1 MSEQMDRPEDQVEE
15 QVELPVEEQS
25 TPAPDLPDVQ
35 REALRVKMGRRAI
48 GVSGRIAGAFLDSKL
63 TPLLVVAA
71 LLLGFFAVAVTPR
84 EEEPQIKVPM
94 VDVML
99 GFPGATAKEVEQRVI
114 LPAEKLIYEIEN
126 VEYVYSTSMPSGGM
140 VIVRFKVGTDPDQA
154 VLRVHAKLLAAMD
167 RMPEGAMQP
176 LVKLVTIDDVPAA
189 AYTLWGEG
197 KSPGELRAVAD
208 ELNSILARHDRVAQT
223 TVLGGQQRV
232 VKVTFDKSRLASFNA
247 SLLQAWQA
255 LKGANWSLPAGVMN
269 NRDEELE
276 VQVGDFL
283 RTAEDVRQVVVGSYM
298 GRPVYVRDV
307 ATVED
312 GPEEPAQYVWM
323 GTGLAAGVKG
333 NATGKDTPAVTLSV
347 SKKPGTNAVELVADL
362 DRIIA
367 EQKGKMIPG
376 DVQVTKTRDYGAT
389 AGEKSN
395 ELIFHVFLAT
405 ISVVIL
411 MGLMLGRKEAVVV
424 LVAVPVTLALTLAAS
439 YFFGYTLNRV
449 TLFALIFS
457 IGILVDDAIVVVE
470 NVHRHYQLKWTGA
483 RHATVFG
490 VDEVGNPTILATF
503 TVIAAL
509 MPLAFVS
516 GLMGPY
522 MRPIPV
528 NASAA
533 MFFSLLVA
541 FIVSPWLT
549 YRLFNSGKAGK
560 EGEGAHQHFDETE
573 EETRL
578 HKGYAAIM
586 RPLLQKPRVRW
597 MALGGVV
604 VLLLLSMALVP
615 MRAVLVKMMPYD
627 NKSEVQVVIDAP
639 EGFTLERTNA
649 AARDMAQIFST
660 LPEVTDYQV
669 YVGTSAPFNFNGLV
683 RHYFLRRQANQADI
697 QVNLVDKHERAE
709 ASHDF
714 AKRVRDLLKPIAAR
728 HGVNV
733 KVAEVPPGP
742 PVLSTMVA
750 EVYGPSDEGRIQVAR
765 QVRDIMESTEGIVDV
780 DWMVEEAAPR
790 AELVVDREKA
800 MRNGITVEMVARTLR
815 VALAGAD
822 AGLLH
827 VEENRSGV
835 PLRLRL
841 DRGQRSR
848 VEDLLDLTI
857 HAADGRMVP
866 LAELV
871 RVEERRRE
879 SFLYHKNLQPVTYV
893 TGEVA
898 GSAESPVYG
907 ILNMNPQVEAIQAPD
922 GQALEVMST
931 HMPEN
936 SQRYA
941 MKWDGEWHITFE
953 VFRDMGIAFGVVM
966 VLIYVLVVGWFGSF
980 VTPLIIMAPIPLTLI
995 GILPGHASLGVFFTA
1010 TSMIGFIALAGIIV
1024 RNSILLVDF
1033 INLEIRSGESVENA
1047 VMKAGAVRF
1056 RPILLTALALVVGAG
1071 VIYLDP
1077 IFQGLAVSLIAG
1089 VLVST
1094 ALTLVVIPLLY
1105 FMYLKAVGTAIVM
1118 EKD

>member
-1 MSEQMDRPEDQVEE
+1 MSEHNTVPPDAPETQAGRSLAEVE
-15 QVELPVEEQS
+15 
-25 TPAPDLPDVQ
+25 
-35 REALRVKMGRRAI
+35 REALRVKMGRRSI
-48 GVSGRIAGAFLDSKL
+48 GLSGRIAGAFLDSKL

-71 LLLGFFAVAVTPR
+71 LLLGIFAVAVTPR

-99 GFPGATAKEVEQRVI
+99 GFPGASAKEVEQRVI
-114 LPAEKLIYEIEN
+114 SPAEKLIYEIEN

-154 VLRVHAKLLAAMD
+154 VLRVHAKLMSAMD
-167 RMPEGAMQP
+167 RMPPGAMQP

-189 AYTLWGEG
+189 AYTLWGRG
-197 KSPGELRAVAD
+197 KSPGELRAVAE
-208 ELNSILARHDRVAQT
+208 ELNALLTRHDRVAQT
-223 TVLGGQQRV
+223 TILGGQPRV
-232 VKVTFDKSRLASFNA
+232 VKITFDKSRLSSFNA

-255 LKGANWSLPAGVMN
+255 LQGANWSLPAGAMSSG
-269 NRDEELE
+269 DQELE

-283 RTAEDVRQVVVGSYM
+283 RSADEVATVVVGSYQ

-312 GPEEPAQYVWM
+312 GPADPTQYVWM
-323 GTGLAAGVKG
+323 GTGPAAAEKG
-333 NATGKDTPAVTLSV
+333 ASPGQDTPAVTLSIA
-347 SKKPGTNAVELVADL
+347 KKPGTNAVELVADL
-362 DRIIA
+362 DRLIA
-367 EQKGKMIPG
+367 DQSGRVIPG
-376 DVQVTKTRDYGAT
+376 DVTVTKTRDYGAT

-411 MGLMLGRKEAVVV
+411 MGIMLGRKEAIVV

-470 NVHRHYQLKWTGA
+470 NVHRHYQLRWTNA
-483 RHATVFG
+483 RHATIFG

-541 FIVSPWLT
+541 FVVSPWLT
-549 YRLFNSGKAGK
+549 YRLFNR
-560 EGEGAHQHFDETE
+560 GAKKDGADLGHQHFDQTE

-578 HKGYAAIM
+578 HKGYARLM
-586 RPLLQKPRVRW
+586 RPLLQNPRRRW
-597 MALGGVV
+597 AALGGVAA
-604 VLLLLSMALVP
+604 LLLLSMALVP

-627 NKSEVQVVIDAP
+627 NKSEIQVVIDAP
-639 EGFTLERTNA
+639 EGYPLERTNA
-649 AARDMAQIFST
+649 AARDLAQVFAG
-660 LPEVTDYQV
+660 LPEVTDYQI

-683 RHYFLRRQANQADI
+683 RHYFLRNQANQADI
-697 QVNLVDKHERAE
+697 QVNLVEKKHRQD

-714 AKRVRDLLKPIAAR
+714 AKRVRGLLLPIAER
-728 HGVNV
+728 HGVNI

-750 EVYGPSDEGRIQVAR
+750 EIYGPSDEGRVEVAR
-765 QVRDIMESTEGIVDV
+765 QVRGILESTEGIVDV
-780 DWMVEEAAPR
+780 DWMVEENAPR

-800 MRNGITVEMVARTLR
+800 MRSGVTAEMVARTLR
-815 VALAGAD
+815 LALAGAD

-827 VEENRSGV
+827 VELDRAAV
-835 PLRLRL
+835 PLRMQLE
-841 DRGQRSR
+841 RGQRSR
-848 VEDLLDLTI
+848 VEDLLDLTV
-857 HAADGRMVP
+857 HSAEGRMIP

-871 RVEERRRE
+871 RVEERQRE
-879 SFLYHKNLQPVTYV
+879 SFIYHKNLQPVTYV
-893 TGEVA
+893 IGEVA

-907 ILNMNPQVEAIQAPD
+907 ILNMNPRVEAITAPD
-922 GQALEVMST
+922 GRPLEVMST

-941 MKWDGEWHITFE
+941 LKWDGEWHITYE
-953 VFRDMGIAFGVVM
+953 VFRDMGIAFAVVM

-995 GILPGHASLGVFFTA
+995 GILPGHAVLGVFFTA

-1033 INLEIRSGESVENA
+1033 INLEIRSGESLENA

-1105 FMYLKAVGTAIVM
+1105 FMYLAKVGTGIVL
-1118 EKD
+1118 EKE

>member
-1 MSEQMDRPEDQVEE
+1 MSQ
-15 QVELPVEEQS
+15 
-25 TPAPDLPDVQ
+25 TPKPGGGASPDPQDGGAARML
-35 REALRVKMGRRAI
+35 REALRVKMSRRKI
-48 GVSGRIAGAFLDSKL
+48 GISGRIAGAFLDNKL
-63 TPLLVVAA
+63 TPLLVIAS
-71 LLLGFFAVAVTPR
+71 LLLGFFAVTLTPR

-94 VDVML
+94 VDVMF
-99 GFPGATAKEVEQRVI
+99 GFPGASAKEVEQRI
-114 LPAEKLIYEIEN
+114 ITPAEKLISEIEN

-154 VLRVHAKLLAAMD
+154 VLRVHAKLMSAMD

-197 KSPGELRAVAD
+197 KSPVELRRVAE
-208 ELNSILARHDRVAQT
+208 ELQDLVSRHDRVAQT
-223 TVLGGQQRV
+223 TILGGQQRV
-232 VKVTFDKSRLASFNA
+232 LRVTFDKNRLAAFNA

-255 LKGANWSLPAGVMN
+255 LQGANWRLPAGQLAHLDAEIDVH
-269 NRDEELE
+269 
-276 VQVGDFL
+276 VGDFL
-283 RTAEDVRQVVVGSYM
+283 RDA
-298 GRPVYVRDV
+298 RDV
-307 ATVED
+307 ANTVVGVYRGKPVYLKDVAEIVD

-323 GTGLAAGVKG
+323 GTGPAASEKG
-333 NATGKDTPAVTLSV
+333 ISRSGLDTPAVTLAIA
-347 SKKPGTNAVELVADL
+347 KKPGTNAVALVADL
-362 DRIIA
+362 DKLIA
-367 EQKGKMIPG
+367 DQRGRVIPG
-376 DVQVTKTRDYGAT
+376 DIELTKTRDYGQT
-389 AGEKSN
+389 AEEKSN
-395 ELIFHVFLAT
+395 ELIFHVWLAT
-405 ISVVIL
+405 LSVVLL
-411 MGLMLGRKEAVVV
+411 MWLMLGRKEALVV

-470 NVHRHYQLKWTGA
+470 NIHRHYQLNWTNA
-483 RHATVFG
+483 RHATIFG

-533 MFFSLLVA
+533 MFFSLIVA
-541 FIVSPWLT
+541 FVISPWLT
-549 YRLFNSGKAGK
+549 FRLFNRKAEREGKA
-560 EGEGAHQHFDETE
+560 EHQHFDQTE
-573 EETRL
+573 EESRMQRAYGNL
-578 HKGYAAIM
+578 M
-586 RPLLQKPRVRW
+586 RPLLERPVLRW
-597 MALGGVV
+597 AALGAV
-604 VLLLLSMALVP
+604 VLLLLGSMALVP

-627 NKSEVQVVIDAP
+627 NKSELQVVIDAP
-639 EGFTLERTNA
+639 VGFTLERTNA
-649 AARDMAQIFST
+649 AARDLAQVLLD
-660 LPEVTDYQV
+660 LPVVTDYQV

-683 RHYFLRRQANQADI
+683 RHYFLRTGSSVADI
-697 QVNLVDKHERAE
+697 QVNLVDKKLRSE

-714 AKRVRDLLKPIAAR
+714 AKRLRILLQPIAAR
-728 HGVNV
+728 HGVNI

-750 EVYGPSDEGRIQVAR
+750 EIYGPEDEGRIEIAR
-765 QVRDIMESTEGIVDV
+765 QVRGIFESTEGIVDV
-780 DWMVEEAAPR
+780 DWLVEANAPR
-790 AELVVDREKA
+790 HELVVDREKA
-800 MRNGITVEMVARTLR
+800 MQHGISVEHVARTLR

-827 VEENRSGV
+827 VADSRSPV

-841 DRGQRSR
+841 EAGQRNR
-848 VEDLLDLTI
+848 IEDLLDLAV
-857 HAADGRMVP
+857 HSDAGRMVP

-871 RVEERRRE
+871 RVEESVRE
-879 SFLYHKNLQPVTYV
+879 SYLYHKNGRPVTYV
-893 TGEVA
+893 LGEVA

-907 ILNMNPQVEAIQAPD
+907 ILDMNPKIGAIPTPT
-922 GQALEVMST
+922 GEPLEILST
-931 HMPEN
+931 HMPDN
-936 SQRYA
+936 PLRYA
-941 MKWDGEWHITFE
+941 VKWDGEWHITYE
-953 VFRDMGIAFGVVM
+953 VFRDMGLAFGVVM
-966 VLIYVLVVGWFGSF
+966 ILIYVLVVGWFGSF

-995 GILPGHASLGVFFTA
+995 GILPGHGLLGVFFTA

-1033 INLEIRSGESVENA
+1033 INLEVRSGEELEAA

-1094 ALTLVVIPLLY
+1094 GLTLVVIPLLY
-1105 FMYLKAVGTAIVM
+1105 YMYLRRVGTAIVM
-1118 EKD
+1118 DES

>member
-1 MSEQMDRPEDQVEE
+1 MSDQRQAPEGPVAGDRRQDA
-15 QVELPVEEQS
+15 
-25 TPAPDLPDVQ
+25 PAPPPDA
-35 REALRVKMGRRAI
+35 RSEALRARMSRRRVGI
-48 GVSGRIAGAFLDSKL
+48 SGRIAGAFLDSKL

-114 LPAEKLIYEIEN
+114 APAEKLIHEIEN

-140 VIVRFKVGTDPDQA
+140 IVARFKVGTDPDQA
-154 VLRVHAKLLAAMD
+154 VLRVHAKLMSAMD
-167 RMPEGAMQP
+167 RMPEGAMSP

-189 AYTLWGEG
+189 AYTLWGPG
-197 KSPGELRAVAD
+197 KSPGELRAVAE
-208 ELNSILARHDRVAQT
+208 ELNALFIRHERVAQT
-223 TVLGGQQRV
+223 TILGGQQRV
-232 VKVTFDKSRLASFNA
+232 VRVTFDKNRLASFHA

-255 LKGANWSLPAGVMN
+255 LQGANWSLPAGVMSSQD
-269 NRDEELE
+269 RELE

-283 RTAEDVRQVVVGSYM
+283 RSAEDVRAVVVGVYQ
-298 GRPVYVRDV
+298 GRPVYLRDV
-307 ATVED
+307 AAVED

-323 GTGLAAGVKG
+323 GTGPAAAEKGV
-333 NATGKDTPAVTLSV
+333 APRQDTPAVTIAV
-347 SKKPGTNAVELVADL
+347 SKKPGANAVELVADL
-362 DRIIA
+362 DRILAQQQGRI
-367 EQKGKMIPG
+367 IPG

-389 AGEKSN
+389 AGEKSS

-405 ISVVIL
+405 ISVVVL
-411 MGLMLGRKEAVVV
+411 MGLMLGRKEALVV

-470 NVHRHYQLKWTGA
+470 NVHRHYQLKWTNP

-541 FIVSPWLT
+541 FVVSPWLT
-549 YRLFNSGKAGK
+549 YRLFNRAQAAGTA
-560 EGEGAHQHFDETE
+560 EVAHQHFDETPE
-573 EETRL
+573 ESRM
-578 HKGYAAIM
+578 HRAYAGLM
-586 RPLLQKPRVRW
+586 RPLLQRPRLRW
-597 MALGGVV
+597 LALGGVAA
-604 VLLLLSMALVP
+604 LLLLSFALVP
-615 MRAVLVKMMPYD
+615 LRAVLVKMMPYD

-639 EGFTLERTNA
+639 EGYTLERTGA
-649 AARDMAQIFST
+649 AARDLAQVFAT

-697 QVNLVDKHERAE
+697 QVNLVEKQLRAE

-714 AKRVRDLLKPIAAR
+714 AKRVRLLLQPIAAR
-728 HGVNV
+728 HGVNI

-750 EVYGPSDEGRIQVAR
+750 EVYGPSDEGRIEIAR
-765 QVRDIMESTEGIVDV
+765 QVRDVMAGTPGIVDV
-780 DWMVEEAAPR
+780 DWMVEENAPR
-790 AELVVDREKA
+790 AELVVDQEKA
-800 MRNGITVEMVARTLR
+800 LRAGVTVEMVARTLR
-815 VALAGAD
+815 LALSGAD

-827 VEENRSGV
+827 VERARAGV

-841 DRGQRSR
+841 ERGQRSR
-848 VEDLLDLTI
+848 VEDLLDLTLQG
-857 HAADGRMVP
+857 ADGRLVP

-871 RVEERRRE
+871 RVEETRRE
-879 SFLYHKNLQPVTYV
+879 SWLYHKNLQPVTYV

-898 GSAESPVYG
+898 GDAESPVYG
-907 ILNMNPQVEAIQAPD
+907 ILNMNPKMEAIRAPD
-922 GQALEVMST
+922 GRALEVMST

-936 SQRYA
+936 SQAYA
-941 MKWDGEWHITFE
+941 LKWDGEWHITYE
-953 VFRDMGIAFGVVM
+953 VFRDMGIAFAVVM

-995 GILPGHASLGVFFTA
+995 GILPGHAALGVFFTA

-1033 INLEIRSGESVENA
+1033 INLEIRSGESLESA
-1047 VMKAGAVRF
+1047 VLKAGAVRF

-1077 IFQGLAVSLIAG
+1077 IFQGLAVSLIGG

-1105 FMYLKAVGTAIVM
+1105 FMYLKTVGTGIVL
-1118 EKD
+1118 EKE